1 MNLGFITILAKLAL
15 EGIEHQF
22 GCDFPPRVFGN
33 HGGIQGNAFTPF
45 VLLDVVGVLLLRLA
59 PGGVTATFLFD
70 F

>member
-1 MNLGFITILAKLAL
+1 MNLGFITILAKLAP

-22 GCDFPPRVFGN
+22 GCGSPPEVFGN
-33 HGGIQGNAFTPF
+33 HGWIQVDSLTLF
-45 VLLDVVGVLLLRLA
+45 VLLDVVGFLLLRLA